1 MPHEWPLL
9 GREAELGWVTDSI
22 AGGRPGIV
30 LVGSAGVGKTRL
42 AREAI
47 GRAKAAGSAT
57 EWVVATRASASI
69 PFGPFAHLLPETLPP
84 TISQLHLL
92 RLIADTLSS
101 RARGH
106 RLVIGIDDAH
116 LLDNASA
123 ALLHQL
129 APDGK
134 FFVLA
139 TVRAG
144 EGAPDSVTAL
154 WKDAGAER
162 LEVQSLPED
171 LVGQLVSR
179 ALGGQVDGPTV
190 ARLWEASRGNVL
202 FLRELLLAGHETN
215 ALR

>member
-9 GREAELGWVTDSI
+9 GREAELGHVAEAI
-22 AGGRPGIV
+22 AAGRSGVV

-47 GRAKAAGSAT
+47 GRAKESGSVTA
-57 EWVVATRASASI
+57 WVVATRANASI

-92 RLIADTLSS
+92 RRIADTLST
-101 RARGH
+101 RARGR

-116 LLDNASA
+116 LLDDASA
-123 ALLHQL
+123 ALLHHL

-139 TVRAG
+139 TVSAG
-144 EGAPDSVTAL
+144 EA
-154 WKDAGAER
+154 
-162 LEVQSLPED
+162 
-171 LVGQLVSR
+171 
-179 ALGGQVDGPTV
+179 
-190 ARLWEASRGNVL
+190 
-202 FLRELLLAGHETN
+202 
-215 ALR
+215 